1 MSNLLLRVVRKV
13 KFWLLEE
20 RDDIYAE
27 NPKRRRQLHNA
38 YLIQAFAALTG
49 IGVIAIIPLVFWF
62 ITFKGFVIVYLISSA
77 TAGILYLSI
86 NLYIKHLNERY
97 ELN

>member
-1 MSNLLLRVVRKV
+1 MSNLLLRLVKKV

-38 YLIQAFAALTG
+38 YLIQACAALTG
-49 IGVIAIIPLVFWF
+49 IVVIAIIPLVFWF
-62 ITFKGFVIVYLISSA
+62 ITFKGFVVVYLISSA
-77 TAGILYLSI
+77 VAGILYLSI
-86 NLYIKHLNERY
+86 NMYIKHLNEQY

>member
-1 MSNLLLRVVRKV
+1 MSNLLLRLVRKV

-20 RDDIYAE
+20 RDDMYAE

-38 YLIQAFAALTG
+38 YLIQACAALTG
-49 IGVIAIIPLVFWF
+49 IVGIAIIPLVFWF
-62 ITFKGFVIVYLISSA
+62 VTFKGFVVVYLISSA
-77 TAGILYLSI
+77 VAGTLYVTI
-86 NLYIKHLNERY
+86 NLYIRHLNEQY